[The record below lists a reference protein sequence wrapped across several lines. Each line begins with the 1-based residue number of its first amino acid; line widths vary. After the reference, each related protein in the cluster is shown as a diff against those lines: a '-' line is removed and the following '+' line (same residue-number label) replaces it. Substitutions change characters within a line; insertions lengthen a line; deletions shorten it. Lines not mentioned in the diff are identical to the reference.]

1 MAKARKKKASKKKPV
16 KKANKSLM
24 KQVRA
29 VRKAVRKTVK
39 KAARKI
45 ASAHARQAKKKAK
58 SVPKKM
64 VHSPKPK
71 PAAPPAS
78 APSAVLREGDPAP
91 NFTVATDDGRSVSLS
106 DFRGKQV
113 VLYFYPKDDT
123 PGCTVE
129 ACAFRDGFAEIQ
141 SKGAEVLGV
150 SVDDV
155 ASHQKFKEKYNL
167 NFPLLAD
174 TDKKIVN
181 DYGVWKEK
189 NMYGRTY
196 MGIERTTF
204 LIDQNGVIK
213 KIFPKVDVKMHYDE
227 VVQALG

>member
-1 MAKARKKKASKKKPV
+1 PAPKKAP
-16 KKANKSLM
+16 
-24 KQVRA
+24 
-29 VRKAVRKTVK
+29 T
-39 KAARKI
+39 
-45 ASAHARQAKKKAK
+45 
-58 SVPKKM
+58 
-64 VHSPKPK
+64 
-71 PAAPPAS
+71 PAAPA
-78 APSAVLREGDPAP
+78 APMAQVVTLHEGEMAP
-91 NFTVATDDGRSVSLS
+91 NFSAADDNGHPVSLAN
-106 DFRGKQV
+106 FRGKKV

-141 SKGAEVLGV
+141 ETSAEVLGV

-204 LIDQNGVIK
+204 LIDESGVIK
-213 KIFPKVDVKMHYDE
+213 KIFPKVDVK
-227 VVQALG
+227 

>member
-1 MAKARKKKASKKKPV
+1 MAKSRRKKPV
-16 KKANKSLM
+16 KKKLKSL
-24 KQVRA
+24 KKKIRSA
-29 VRKAVRKTVK
+29 RKAIRKKVK

-45 ASAHARQAKKKAK
+45 VRARARQAKKKAK
-58 SVPKKM
+58 TVSKKIIRSAPAPKK
-64 VHSPKPK
+64 VEAPT
-71 PAAPPAS
+71 PPAS
-78 APSAVLREGDPAP
+78 TVELHEGEPAP
-91 NFTVATDDGRSVSLS
+91 NFTVATDEGRTVSLS
-106 DFRGKQV
+106 DFRGKKV

-129 ACAFRDGFAEIQ
+129 ACAFRDGFGALQ

-155 ASHQKFKEKYNL
+155 ASHQKFKEKFHL

-189 NMYGRTY
+189 SMYGRNY

-204 LIDQNGVIK
+204 LIDESGAIK